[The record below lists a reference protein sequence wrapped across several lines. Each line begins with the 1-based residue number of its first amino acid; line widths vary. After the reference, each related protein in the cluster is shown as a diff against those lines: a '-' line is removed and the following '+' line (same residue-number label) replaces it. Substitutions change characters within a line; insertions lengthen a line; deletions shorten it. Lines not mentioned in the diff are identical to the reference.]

1 LKENFLIFQHG
12 KLIIKSAIPKV
23 NVQKG
28 IALTLLT
35 PTVALVS
42 KSKVAFTF
50 VAVMSLAAVMSVI
63 VVNII
68 SRTQATGRSSS

>member
-28 IALTLLT
+28 IVLTLLT

>member
-28 IALTLLT
+28 IDSILLT
-35 PTVALVS
+35 PTVALAS